1 MKITLR
7 QLQVFVAIA
16 THGHATRAAD
26 TIGMTQSAASMALAD
41 LERQLG
47 SQLFNRA
54 GRQLRLND
62 LGRQLLGQ
70 AVEVLDRVAAIEAAA
85 RGDTIGF
92 DLHLGY
98 SVTIGNHLIP
108 HIIARLK
115 QRFPEA
121 QLRLSRL
128 NTEHVFEQV
137 EHYKIDL
144 GFVEG
149 PGDSRMVRRIPWK
162 TDQLVIFC
170 APDHPLA
177 RLTVT
182 PEHLSAAEWIMR
194 EPGSGTREMMA
205 HALLAGGIT
214 PNIAFELE
222 QPEAIRRCVR
232 AGLGIG
238 CLSEL
243 ELEDAFHAGTL
254 VPLATPF
261 LDMKRNLDVIIHRH
275 KTLTGGLSALL
286 EAADISWPPPG

>member
-16 THGHATRAAD
+16 TQGHASRAAD

-85 RGDTIGF
+85 RGDTNGF
-92 DLHLGY
+92 DLHLGN

-115 QRFPEA
+115 QRFPKA

-128 NTEHVFEQV
+128 NTEHVFEQI

-177 RLTVT
+177 QLTIT

-194 EPGSGTREMMA
+194 EPGSGTREVMA
-205 HALLAGGIT
+205 HALHTSDIT

-243 ELEDAFHAGTL
+243 ELEEAFRAGTL
-254 VPLATPF
+254 IPLATPF
-261 LDMKRNLDVIIHRH
+261 LDMKRNLDVIIHRN
-275 KTLTGGLSALL
+275 KALTGGVSALL
-286 EAADISWPPPG
+286 EAADIRLPPSV

>member
-286 EAADISWPPPG
+286 EAADISWPLPG